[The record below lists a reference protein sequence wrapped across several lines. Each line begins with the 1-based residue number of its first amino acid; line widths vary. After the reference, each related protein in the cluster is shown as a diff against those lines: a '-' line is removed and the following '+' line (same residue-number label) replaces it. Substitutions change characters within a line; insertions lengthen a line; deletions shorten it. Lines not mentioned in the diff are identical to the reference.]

1 MTVKKIYLFR
11 HGETQW
17 NVAGRMQGRLDS
29 PLTDRGRQQALAH
42 GRLVTQLMTPECCW
56 VSSAN
61 RTRDTA
67 DLINRSLG
75 VPLLYSD
82 NLVERDCGRW
92 SGKTLDEVRSE
103 YPDDYSARNVDA
115 YYHRPGGGENIPD
128 LVERF
133 TSLLDQWQQPEC
145 LGIVTHGVVSRA
157 VLGYFLD
164 LSADQVGQIK
174 HPNALLYEL
183 SFEGNEVSVCHYWAE
198 LQSDGQTYEHSGKS
212 VAGLCE
218 QLPQQAQAS
227 E

>member
-1 MTVKKIYLFR
+1 
-11 HGETQW
+11 
-17 NVAGRMQGRLDS
+17 
-29 PLTDRGRQQALAH
+29 
-42 GRLVTQLMTPECCW
+42 
-56 VSSAN
+56 
-61 RTRDTA
+61 
-67 DLINRSLG
+67 
-75 VPLLYSD
+75 
-82 NLVERDCGRW
+82 
-92 SGKTLDEVRSE
+92 
-103 YPDDYSARNVDA
+103 
-115 YYHRPGGGENIPD
+115 
-128 LVERF
+128 
-133 TSLLDQWQQPEC
+133 LDQWQQPEC